1 MTIDWRTG
9 LIFPIHKKGSEDK
22 CENYIGI
29 TLLPQFTK
37 YCQGFL
43 TIEWLDM
50 LR

>member
-1 MTIDWRTG
+1 MTINLRTV
-9 LIFPIHKKGSEDK
+9 LIFPIHKKGSKDK

>member
-9 LIFPIHKKGSEDK
+9 LILRIHKKGSKDK

-37 YCQGFL
+37 YCEGFL